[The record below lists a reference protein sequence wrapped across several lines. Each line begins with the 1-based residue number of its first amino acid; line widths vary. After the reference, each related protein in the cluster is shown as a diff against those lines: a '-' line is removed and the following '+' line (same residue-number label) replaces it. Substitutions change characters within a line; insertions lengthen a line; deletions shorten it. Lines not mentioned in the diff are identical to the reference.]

1 MKLQPPFSFFK
12 KKPSHSQLERR
23 LEKRHLSHFSA
34 TVSPNNSETQ
44 ECIATVLNFSKSG
57 LAILST
63 KAIPTNETLKIQLA
77 FNSER
82 SIEAL
87 FKVTSCR
94 ETNTGF
100 IVGCQLEEPNTHYES
115 LVHKIIQPRHSV
127 VSDCW

>member
-1 MKLQPPFSFFK
+1 MKLLKTLNLFK
-12 KKPSHSQLERR
+12 NNQAHSQMERR

-34 TVSPNNSETQ
+34 TVSQKNSDTQ

-57 LAILST
+57 VAILST
-63 KAIPTNETLKIQLA
+63 KAIPINEVLTIQLA

-82 SIEAL
+82 SVKAL

-94 ETNTGF
+94 EVEAGF
-100 IVGCQLEEPNTHYES
+100 MIGCQLAEPNTHYES
-115 LVHKIIQPRHSV
+115 LIHKIIQPRHSV

>member
-1 MKLQPPFSFFK
+1 MKLRPPFSFFK
-12 KKPSHSQLERR
+12 NKPSHSQLERR

-34 TVSPNNSETQ
+34 TLSQKNTDTQ

-63 KAIPTNETLKIQLA
+63 KAIPTNEIINIQLA

-82 SIEAL
+82 SVEVL
-87 FKVTSCR
+87 FKITSCR
-94 ETNTGF
+94 EVETGF
-100 IVGCQLEEPNTHYES
+100 MIGCQLAEPNAHYES